1 MAALSLSR
9 PAFDGRELINADYFK
24 K

>member
-9 PAFDGRELINADYFK
+9 PALDGRELINADYFK